1 MAYYIE
7 KGCIG
12 CHYCELECPAS
23 AIYIQ
28 HGFNQIDQDKCIECG
43 ACVDRCRLDLIKST
57 EPEPVPAPHDPVEL
71 SCQVLVVGAGGVGTG
86 AAARAADLGLDT
98 ILIEAA
104 KWYGG
109 GTWFAHGGQFPG
121 AKRYYGR
128 IGKSSDIEPQVQFWL
143 RNQKNGYRNMDKLR
157 SNIAANGEF
166 LDWFD
171 ELDPGNTAP
180 FVPAQP
186 GAPVAFDMKER
197 HINEKSNDD
206 SIGPGWMGSWI
217 TEKLFETAM
226 KKGVR
231 YFNRTRAVEL
241 LTDGGRVTG
250 VRAFD
255 SGGEVLI
262 RAGAVI
268 LGTGG
273 YMMNDERMRA
283 IDPDMIKSD
292 PVASYLR
299 LNVPTNVGDGHEM
312 VEKIGGAVDYTRGG
326 TRGPTHHPY
335 SYAVNMMLMNP
346 EAVYVDETGV
356 RCFDLSNDRMGGGAP
371 VTGPNCPASEIIL
384 RQKSGLCYL
393 LMDKNMLELFGSRL
407 TRPLDNGRPCP
418 WREEVETEVAL
429 EDVPGR
435 KADTIPA
442 LAEKLGMDPEVL
454 SATVRRYNGICAGG
468 LDQDFGKA
476 AKYLRPIQQPPFYAF
491 AVRNFDNGASRG
503 GISIDEDF
511 RVLRPD
517 GSVIPGIYASGDA
530 ATYSWTENIGPV
542 GLCGGLAGSWASGY
556 HIAELVRDY
565 LHTVV

>member
-12 CHYCELECPAS
+12 CHYCELECPAG

-28 HGFNQIDQDKCIECG
+28 HGFNQIDQDKCIQCG
-43 ACVDRCRLDLIKST
+43 ACVERCNLDLIKST
-57 EPEPVPAPHDPVEL
+57 DPAPAPEAHEPVPLTCDL
-71 SCQVLVVGAGGVGTG
+71 LVIGAGGVGTG
-86 AAARAADLGLDT
+86 AAARGADLGLDV

-104 KWYGG
+104 KHYGG

-121 AKRYYGR
+121 AHKYYAKL
-128 IGKSSDIEPQVQFWL
+128 GKPSDIEPQVQFWL
-143 RNQKNGYRNMDKLR
+143 RNQKNGYKNMDKLR
-157 SNIAANGEF
+157 ENISANGEF

-171 ELDPGNTAP
+171 GLDPSYTAP
-180 FVPAQP
+180 FVPAP
-186 GAPVAFDMKER
+186 EGAPVAFDMKQR
-197 HINEKSNDD
+197 HINQKSNDD

-231 YFNRTRAVEL
+231 YFNQTRAVEFL
-241 LTDGGRVTG
+241 EENGRVTG
-250 VRAFD
+250 VRATD
-255 SGGEVLI
+255 PGGEVLI
-262 RAGAVI
+262 RAKAFI

-273 YMMNDERMRA
+273 YLMNDARMKA
-283 IDPDMIKSD
+283 IDPDMVKED
-292 PVASYLR
+292 PVATYLR

-312 VEKIGGAVDYTRGG
+312 VEKLGAAVNYGFGG
-326 TRGPTHHPY
+326 TRGPTHHPW

-346 EAVYVDETGV
+346 EAVFVDETGT
-356 RCFDLSNDRMGGGAP
+356 RCFDLATAPMGGGAP
-371 VTGPNCPASEIIL
+371 ISGPNCPASEVIL

-393 LMDKNMLELFGSRL
+393 LLDSEMLELFGSRI
-407 TRPLDNGRPCP
+407 RPLDNGRPCP
-418 WREEVETEVAL
+418 WQEEVAAECAL

-435 KADTIPA
+435 TADSIPA
-442 LAEKLGMDPEVL
+442 LAEKLGMDPAVL
-454 SATVRRYNGICAGG
+454 AGAVARYNQFCAGG
-468 LDQDFGKA
+468 ADEDFGKPA
-476 AKYLRPIQQPPFYAF
+476 QFLRPIQKPPFYGF

-511 RVLRPD
+511 RVLKPD
-517 GSVIPGIYASGDA
+517 GTVIPGIYCAGDA

-556 HIAELVRDY
+556 HMAELVKAY
-565 LHTVV
+565 LGG